1 VEAVAIF
8 LRERRWP
15 FYLGSGG
22 GGCVSFF
29 TRGKSF
35 RRRDIFSRPL
45 EKPWALP
52 RGKPAVNLPRGSFG
66 AVVGDALSKAK
77 LAEIAGTS
85 SRAKLGLL

>member
-45 EKPWALP
+45 EERA
-52 RGKPAVNLPRGSFG
+52 GSPARQRGSFD
-66 AVVGDALSKAK
+66 AIVGDALSKAK